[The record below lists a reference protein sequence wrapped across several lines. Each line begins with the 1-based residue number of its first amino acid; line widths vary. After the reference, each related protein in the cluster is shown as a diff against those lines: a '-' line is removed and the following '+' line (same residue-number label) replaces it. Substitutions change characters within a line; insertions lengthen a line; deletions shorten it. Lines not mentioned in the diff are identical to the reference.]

1 MKGIPTVLITVSPE
15 VSAQMRPPRA
25 LYPKGF
31 KIGNSL
37 GKPGMRELQKA
48 VLRDALTL
56 LTVDTR
62 PGSYCYARLS
72 RLRRVSRTTTRKKVT
87 TEQVMQKTIGILT
100 GGGDAPGLNAV
111 IRAVVKTATGEF
123 GMRVVGIEDGFEG
136 LLGETRT
143 RTLSHS
149 EVRGLLPRGGTILGT
164 RNRGKF
170 VEHSVNGVSSTSES
184 LYAEAVANIEK
195 LGISALLVLGG
206 EGTLTIGAEF
216 DRRGVPVVGVP
227 KTIDNDLAC
236 TELTFGFVTALD
248 IATEALDR
256 LHTTAESHDRVMI
269 LEVMGRNAGWIAL
282 HSGIA
287 GGADVILIPEIPF
300 SMESVARKIRARE
313 EGGSNFSIIVTAEG
327 AIETGHQQI
336 FQDSGDPQH
345 APRLG
350 GIGQYCRSQLEE
362 LTGKE
367 TRCVVLGHLQRG
379 GRPNAF
385 DRMLATTYGACA
397 VRAFAEGKHGV
408 MVALQAGDVVTVPIS
423 EAVANVK
430 TVPPNGQMV
439 TTARDTG
446 ISFGAPDE
454 AKYHRLV

>member
-1 MKGIPTVLITVSPE
+1 
-15 VSAQMRPPRA
+15 
-25 LYPKGF
+25 
-31 KIGNSL
+31 
-37 GKPGMRELQKA
+37 
-48 VLRDALTL
+48 
-56 LTVDTR
+56 
-62 PGSYCYARLS
+62 
-72 RLRRVSRTTTRKKVT
+72 
-87 TEQVMQKTIGILT
+87 MQKTIGILT

-136 LLGETRT
+136 LLGETKT
-143 RTLSHS
+143 RQLSHS
-149 EVRGLLPRGGTILGT
+149 DVRGLLPRGGTILGT
-164 RNRGKF
+164 RNRGRF
-170 VEHSVNGVSSTSES
+170 VEHTATGASSTSEAV
-184 LYAEAVANIEK
+184 YQEAVANIER
-195 LGISALLVLGG
+195 LGITSLLVLGG
-206 EGTLTIGAEF
+206 EGTLTIAAEF
-216 DRRGVPVVGVP
+216 DRRGVSVVGVP

-300 SMESVARKIRARE
+300 SMESVALKIRARE
-313 EGGSNFSIIVTAEG
+313 EGGSNFSIIVAAEG
-327 AIETGHQQI
+327 AIESGHQQI
-336 FQDSGDPQH
+336 FQDSGDLQH

-350 GIGQYCRSQLEE
+350 GIAQYCRSHLETI
-362 LTGKE
+362 TGKE

-397 VRAFAEGKHGV
+397 VRALAEGKHGV

-454 AKYHRLV
+454 ANYHRLV